1 LIRASRVGTELVMQP
16 DGQLEPRHAGPSTEP
31 AAIAETEHAGAL
43 IESAHERADAVVAD
57 AAAEASAIR
66 AESQQLGWERG
77 YAEGAAAA
85 RAELADALALV
96 QSIASAGKALH
107 DQVVSAAD
115 CTIVELVIAGL
126 AAVLGEQARVDAE
139 IVLRTVE
146 RAIARAGVDNVV
158 RIRVHPDDVT
168 AVHADLA
175 RRGDAAS
182 VWEVFGDGRVGIGGC
197 IIDTRAGEVD
207 ARLDVQLQ
215 EVAQALRGAVPHAR

>member
-1 LIRASRVGTELVMQP
+1 
-16 DGQLEPRHAGPSTEP
+16 
-31 AAIAETEHAGAL
+31 
-43 IESAHERADAVVAD
+43 
-57 AAAEASAIR
+57 
-66 AESQQLGWERG
+66 
-77 YAEGAAAA
+77 
-85 RAELADALALV
+85 
-96 QSIASAGKALH
+96 
-107 DQVVSAAD
+107 
-115 CTIVELVIAGL
+115 
-126 AAVLGEQARVDAE
+126 
-139 IVLRTVE
+139 
-146 RAIARAGVDNVV
+146 V